1 MIINHNIPAL
11 NTYNALKSNNKG
23 MAKSLEKLSTGLRI
37 NRAADDAA
45 GLAISEKMRSQIRGL
60 NQASRNAQDGISM
73 IQTAEGA
80 LNETHSILQ
89 RMRELSVQAANDT
102 YTSQDRSEIQKE
114 MDQLTE
120 EVDRIANTTEF
131 NTKKLLDGTT
141 SAIVSTDKLST
152 KAFVRDGLRIVDQF
166 GQKKDGGGNYRLDIT
181 TTAGTNEVQKSDIFK
196 VKHATAAKVEDEVV
210 GKGTLATETITVGAA
225 VGTSDA
231 SAGLEIKISGTGFN
245 DITVSTNVLSAGA
258 SVVSSSESL
267 VATLNADVDFAA
279 KFTAVDNTAN
289 GTFTITAKESGVDFK
304 TDFTVTKAT
313 VASAAGT
320 FTIGT
325 ATNATTAFTST
336 DGTGAVS
343 SVSLD
348 TKDTAD
354 AATTAAQKNISE
366 IDLGKAEEITK
377 GEYAINTINADVT
390 AESTSRL
397 GAQYVQ
403 DKGHADIAIGAFS
416 SSATT
421 DVSASTLFEISDIT
435 GTTLTL
441 KYTSQQMNDD
451 GEYTKV
457 EGTATITA
465 GTAAQSA
472 DVVVGDVTFAA
483 ADFLV
488 DGKITVGDKFVV
500 NTDSQVNSSD
510 DTIELTKGGDT
521 ELSFTAKAGAF
532 DNQVVDL
539 KYFDL
544 NADVDSVDYGITKE
558 VNISVTMDSD
568 LVSETDA
575 WKATVTPGV
584 SIGSLATGSTK
595 LYDSDKFWDASGNF
609 ILDKPQEITLV
620 QGNGNKA
627 SITIS
632 KADTFDDVAKKL
644 NDAIAEGLGQ
654 EDLVSNAD
662 KDKFVSF
669 INPSLESDDG
679 LEALE
684 GTFVIRS
691 AATGSA
697 GSLTFAGDDG
707 ILKALSL
714 TTIQEAK
721 DSEYSVDVVEIHSG
735 AKTAEGVRLSTNAL
749 EGIINENVDVKF
761 DANSGLKTVWD
772 KDKKDF
778 TITGGDA
785 NKAETFVHLVDNS
798 TIFHI
803 GANAKQ
809 DIMASIGNMTSES
822 LGVDNLLVTDNEL
835 SNQSIKSL
843 DRAIA
848 SVSSERSKLGA
859 IQNRMEHTIN
869 NLTTTS
875 ENLTAAES
883 RIRDVDMAAE
893 MMKFT
898 KFQILSNA
906 ANGMMAQANQMPQSV
921 LQLLR

>member
-60 NQASRNAQDGISM
+60 DQASRNAQDGISM

-196 VKHATAAKVEDEVV
+196 VKHATAAKVENEAFGEGVK
-210 GKGTLATETITVGAA
+210 GKMEITVAA
-225 VGTSDA
+225 A
-231 SAGLEIKISGTGFN
+231 SATDTGTTVAYKISGEGFETF
-245 DITVSTNVLSAGA
+245 TVTDTLANGDNASALMTA
-258 SVVSSSESL
+258 
-267 VATLNADVDFAA
+267 LNADATFAEKFVATATAATSLTIEA
-279 KFTAVDNTAN
+279 KDGGQNFR
-289 GTFTITAKESGVDFK
+289 I
-304 TDFTVTKAT
+304 DFTVTDAAEAATADGTFSIAGSTVEPGGSANAT
-313 VASAAGT
+313 VNT
-320 FTIGT
+320 QTVV
-325 ATNATTAFTST
+325 ATTDNSVANAAVVETN
-336 DGTGAVS
+336 GTN
-343 SVSLD
+343 
-348 TKDTAD
+348 
-354 AATTAAQKNISE
+354 NISA
-366 IDLGKAEEITK
+366 IDLGKAEEIAA
-377 GEYAINTINADVT
+377 GNYTIDTTDAATT
-390 AESTSRL
+390 AVSTSRV

-403 DKGHADIAIGAFS
+403 DKGHTNIAIGDFS
-416 SSATT
+416 STATD
-421 DVSASTLFEISDIT
+421 DVSASTLFEIEKIAGVNNDELTISYKSYQMDDE
-435 GTTLTL
+435 GNYTT
-441 KYTSQQMNDD
+441 
-451 GEYTKV
+451 V
-457 EGTATITA
+457 EGTTTITA

-472 DVVVGDVTFAA
+472 DVVVGDITF
-483 ADFLV
+483 DKDNFLV

-500 NTDSQVNSSD
+500 NTDSQINSSD
-510 DTIELTKGGDT
+510 DTIKITKDGSDMLTYVAESDT
-521 ELSFTAKAGAF
+521 F

-544 NADVDSVDYGITKE
+544 NTNTDSADYGITKD
-558 VNISVTMDSD
+558 VKLSVTIGGE
-568 LVSETDA
+568 LATEEDA
-575 WKATVTPGV
+575 WKAAVTPGV

-669 INPSLESDDG
+669 VNPTLESDDG
-679 LEALE
+679 LQALE
-684 GTFVIRS
+684 STFVIRS
-691 AATGSA
+691 AATGED
-697 GSLTFAGDDG
+697 GTITFAGDDA

-721 DSEYSVDVVEIHSG
+721 DSEYKVDVVEIHSDTKV
-735 AKTAEGVRLSTNAL
+735 AEDINLSSNVLEGVV
-749 EGIINENVDVKF
+749 NENVDVKF

-778 TITGGDA
+778 TITGGTD

-822 LGVDNLLVTDNEL
+822 LGVDNLLVTDNAL

-906 ANGMMAQANQMPQSV
+906 ATGMMAQANQMPQSV